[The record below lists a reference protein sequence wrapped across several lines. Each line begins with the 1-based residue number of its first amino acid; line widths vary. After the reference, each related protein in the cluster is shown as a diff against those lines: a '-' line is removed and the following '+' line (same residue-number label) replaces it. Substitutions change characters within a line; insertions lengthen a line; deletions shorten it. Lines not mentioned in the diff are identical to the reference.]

1 MPHSVRQRVG
11 CRFGWHP
18 SCSERCALVE
28 PATSVHF
35 YTFAAEHNRWL
46 CVCAANIGVCFVSKN
61 RFHAREAAAALLK
74 MAKTTSDPAVA
85 VGLIEAAAKLK
96 DEAGELPPRVSARAP
111 DVQPEGE
118 PPEGAE

>member
-1 MPHSVRQRVG
+1 
-11 CRFGWHP
+11 
-18 SCSERCALVE
+18 
-28 PATSVHF
+28 
-35 YTFAAEHNRWL
+35 
-46 CVCAANIGVCFVSKN
+46 
-61 RFHAREAAAALLK
+61 